1 MGEVERWALAE
12 LKALESHGL
21 KRSLDE
27 PLDSTQGPRIFINGC
42 WVTNFSSNDY
52 LGLAGDERLRVA
64 TTEAMVRL
72 GFGAGASRLVVG
84 DTVEHQALERELA
97 EFEGTQA
104 ALVFSSGYSANVGT
118 IAALVGRGDV
128 VFSDALNHASII
140 DGCRLSRARVVIYP
154 HRDADALEQLMAE
167 NPARRR
173 LLVTDTVFSME
184 GERAPLAALAA
195 LCEREE
201 VGLMVDE
208 AHATGV
214 LGERG
219 AGVCEVAGV
228 KPDVIM
234 GTLSKAIGAF
244 GAYVACSSAVRALLI
259 NRARSLVFS
268 TALPA
273 SSCAAAR
280 AGLRALGDGQLR
292 ARLSENISHFARGL
306 GVEAHSSIFAVPF
319 GAPEKA
325 LAAAASLRE
334 RGLLVKA
341 IRPPTV
347 PVGTSRLRI
356 AISAAHTNE
365 DLHQLLNGLRALTGR
380 QAVA

>member
-1 MGEVERWALAE
+1 MGEVERWARAE
-12 LKALESHGL
+12 LNALESQGL

-27 PLDSTQGPRIFINGC
+27 PLDSTQGPRIFVNGR

-52 LGLAGDERLRVA
+52 LGLAGDERLRA
-64 TTEAMVRL
+64 AANEAMVRL

-84 DTVEHQALERELA
+84 DTLEHQALEAELA
-97 EFEGTQA
+97 QFEETDA
-104 ALVFSSGYSANVGT
+104 ALVFNSGYAANVGT
-118 IAALVGRGDV
+118 IPALVGRGDV
-128 VFSDALNHASII
+128 VFSDALNHASLI

-154 HRDADALEQLMAE
+154 HRDVEVLEQLIAQ
-167 NPARRR
+167 NPGRRR

-184 GERAPLAALAA
+184 GDRAPLEALAA
-195 LCEREE
+195 LCEREQ
-201 VGLMVDE
+201 VGWMADE

-214 LGERG
+214 LGPRG
-219 AGVCEVAGV
+219 AGLCEAVGV
-228 KPDVIM
+228 KPDLIM

-244 GAYVACSSAVRALLI
+244 GAYVACSSGVRELLI

-280 AGLRALGDGQLR
+280 AGLRALGDGLLR
-292 ARLSENISHFARGL
+292 ARLFENISQCARGL
-306 GVEAHSSIFAVPF
+306 GVEASSSIFSIPL
-319 GAPEKA
+319 GAPGNA
-325 LAAAASLRE
+325 IAAAASLRE

-347 PVGTSRLRI
+347 PPGTSRLRI
-356 AISAAHTNE
+356 AISAAHTHE
-365 DLHQLLNGLRALTGR
+365 DIHQLLNGLRELTTR